1 MPLDPEILA
10 LLVCPESHAP
20 LSPAEQPLLDE
31 LNARIEREELKSHA
45 GAAVTAPLQAGLL
58 RQDGK
63 CLYRVDDDIPNL
75 LVDDR
80 IDL

>member
-1 MPLDPEILA
+1 MAIDPKILE
-10 LLVCPESHAP
+10 LLVCPETHTP
-20 LSPAEQPLLDE
+20 LSLAPSDLLE
-31 LNARIEREELKSHA
+31 KLNARIAQGEVHA
-45 GAAVTAPLQAGLL
+45 HDGKVVTDTLSEGLL
-58 RQDGK
+58 RSDGR